1 MAGKK
6 RSLRPGFDLFQPTRM
21 PPSHSPKRA
30 LAVVLSKEIRYLDKW
45 CYYHCTKI
53 STETWGNAQE
63 LIQEQCTLTGNHDF
77 FPDLAELIL
86 LFCAVKQ
93 NPVASEC
100 QNPNCAT
107 MGRRHPN
114 ICFYGH
120 CSRSGLKYRPP
131 SPSYSESSTCARIMC
146 LYSESSVDYAYCY
159 GIKN

>member
-6 RSLRPGFDLFQPTRM
+6 RSLPPGFDLFQPTRM
-21 PPSHSPKRA
+21 PPSHNPKRA
-30 LAVVLSKEIRYLDKW
+30 LAVVLSKEVRYLDKW

-63 LIQEQCTLTGNHDF
+63 LIQEQCTLTRNHDF
-77 FPDLAELIL
+77 PPDLAELIL

-100 QNPNCAT
+100 QNPNCAN
-107 MGRRHPN
+107 MGCT
-114 ICFYGH
+114 CFSGH
-120 CSRSGLKYRPP
+120 CNRSGLIYTPP
-131 SPSYSESSTCARIMC
+131 SPSDSESSTCA
-146 LYSESSVDYAYCY
+146 SWVDYAYCY